1 MGSMYAAVLM
11 LGIQNATG
19 IHPVVVME
27 RIVFYK
33 ERAAGM
39 YSALPYT
46 FAQVTNPY
54 QWCTLCDTSIVFASS
69 TVTLC
74 MIAGCHWTPVH
85 IHSNCDL
92 WHFGVYNDRIRMDS
106 NQIFLVPF
114 LYVCHTLVLHIL
126 WNDGCGACTWWQYSS
141 NCLLRFL
148 WLMEPF
154 LLVSY
159 TCTCELL
166 YIPATDHFN

>member
-27 RIVFYK
+27 RIVLYK

-54 QWCTLCDTSIVFASS
+54 Q
-69 TVTLC
+69 
-74 MIAGCHWTPVH
+74 
-85 IHSNCDL
+85 
-92 WHFGVYNDRIRMDS
+92 
-106 NQIFLVPF
+106 
-114 LYVCHTLVLHIL
+114 
-126 WNDGCGACTWWQYSS
+126 
-141 NCLLRFL
+141 
-148 WLMEPF
+148 
-154 LLVSY
+154 
-159 TCTCELL
+159 
-166 YIPATDHFN
+166 